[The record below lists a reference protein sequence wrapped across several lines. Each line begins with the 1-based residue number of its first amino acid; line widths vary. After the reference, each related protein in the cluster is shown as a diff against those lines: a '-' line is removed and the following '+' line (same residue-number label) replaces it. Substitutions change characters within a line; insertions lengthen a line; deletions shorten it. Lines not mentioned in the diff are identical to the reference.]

1 MNFLKYKRQHD
12 VGEVGLLVTL
22 VLGLIFVVGFPPKDM
37 HKHRQMKE
45 EDREAS
51 RLDRKSVV

>member
-51 RLDRKSVV
+51 RL

>member
-1 MNFLKYKRQHD
+1 MNFLKYKRHD

-37 HKHRQMKE
+37 YKHMYIYTQTPANER
-45 EDREAS
+45 RT
-51 RLDRKSVV
+51 